1 MVTFF
6 GREQRMKKLIV
17 LAVFL
22 AVVVPIAGMGE
33 PGTDSLVGGG
43 SHIYPAPEWSWY
55 SCRPRFVETC
65 GKAASEV
72 LEVIS
77 SPEKRDKLAHEWLH
91 FSKQSTMLSLETQKE
106 WVQLQRHYLTF
117 QREIEQLRLEK
128 LKFQAEIEKL
138 QLEKLRLEQENLE
151 LRLKLLKRTG
161 SEQKTESP
169 AEKSSS

>member
-1 MVTFF
+1 MNIRKVV
-6 GREQRMKKLIV
+6 MAVV
-17 LAVFL
+17 LAV
-22 AVVVPIAGMGE
+22 VIPIAGMGE
-33 PGTDSLVGGG
+33 PSADSLVGGG
-43 SHIYPAPEWSWY
+43 GHIYPPAEWSWY
-55 SCRPRFVETC
+55 FCRPRFVETC
-65 GKAASEV
+65 GNGASEL

-77 SPEKRDKLAHEWLH
+77 SPEKRDKLAQEWLH

-106 WVQLQRHYLTF
+106 WIRLQTNYLTF
-117 QREIEQLRLEK
+117 QREIEQVRLEK

-161 SEQKTESP
+161 NEQKAEPP